1 VADKVKSGSAPSDAL
16 TSHDRDQG
24 AMTDCFYIDFPRR
37 VTLEEYV
44 FAFYT
49 TALFKAER
57 TILSFLVRKPSTDEG
72 ALLLSQNQSDSFS
85 AWTVEKRTSEQIL
98 LRDFRGDTKSWLMV
112 QPTTTEATQ
121 TTRLYFGTVVVP
133 KKISKD
139 GQASVSFVFYLF
151 GGFHRVY
158 SRALLKS
165 AYTSLAKIRS
175 AGK

>member
-1 VADKVKSGSAPSDAL
+1 
-16 TSHDRDQG
+16 
-24 AMTDCFYIDFPRR
+24 MTDCFYIDFPRR

-57 TILSFLVRKPSTDEG
+57 AILSFFVRKPSTDEG

-85 AWTVEKRTSEQIL
+85 AWTVEKRTPEKIL

-139 GQASVSFVFYLF
+139 GQASVSSFFYLF
-151 GGFHRVY
+151 NGLHRVY
-158 SRALLKS
+158 SRVLLRS
-165 AYTSLAKIRS
+165 AYTRLTQTGS